1 MQRSGS
7 TALLL
12 RLSPMSSL
20 EEFARA
26 IERGDSSIV
35 ESLIS
40 HGAVDVNARL
50 PREFQPPA
58 LVYAA
63 ERGQRK
69 IVDILLRADARVDD
83 SDEKHQTPCH
93 AAAALGHHDVLAVL
107 LAHRPNL
114 ALNGVDGRPALYHAM
129 SNCEIDGGRG
139 ALMLLE
145 AGASL
150 DLVRRDDLCRFA
162 VTSTAAIQV
171 LLDRGFVVDEFR
183 DYDFGTLLHIA
194 ARHTHDANVF
204 EMLVNVCGVD
214 LEERNDYDRT
224 CAHVAADCSNVSALR
239 WLVNAGANLN
249 CVAHGG
255 TTPLQLACDYE
266 CTTYLLAAGAD
277 TLASDSRGRTAL
289 FLRAAF
295 GR

>member
-1 MQRSGS
+1 
-7 TALLL
+7 
-12 RLSPMSSL
+12 MSSL

-40 HGAVDVNARL
+40 HGAVDVNACL

-114 ALNGVDGRPALYHAM
+114 ALNGVHGRPALYHAM

-139 ALMLLE
+139 VDA
-145 AGASL
+145 
-150 DLVRRDDLCRFA
+150 
-162 VTSTAAIQV
+162 
-171 LLDRGFVVDEFR
+171 DRGR
-183 DYDFGTLLHIA
+183 
-194 ARHTHDANVF
+194 
-204 EMLVNVCGVD
+204 
-214 LEERNDYDRT
+214 
-224 CAHVAADCSNVSALR
+224 
-239 WLVNAGANLN
+239 
-249 CVAHGG
+249 CVA
-255 TTPLQLACDYE
+255 
-266 CTTYLLAAGAD
+266 
-277 TLASDSRGRTAL
+277 
-289 FLRAAF
+289 
-295 GR
+295 